1 MLNCCRQYTVPGGG
15 GCKDT
20 QIELYGPPV
29 SSVPLR
35 VYTKDL
41 QGYTSDLSCAVLQS
55 RVFLCVNMDHF
66 YAHTTLSA
74 MSHPYWTEYFG

>member
-1 MLNCCRQYTVPGGG
+1 MTLHSAFLLNIGRFNNHFHYDIVLNCCRQYTVPGSG

-35 VYTKDL
+35 VCNIRRTCKDTQL
-41 QGYTSDLSCAVLQS
+41 I
-55 RVFLCVNMDHF
+55 
-66 YAHTTLSA
+66 
-74 MSHPYWTEYFG
+74 